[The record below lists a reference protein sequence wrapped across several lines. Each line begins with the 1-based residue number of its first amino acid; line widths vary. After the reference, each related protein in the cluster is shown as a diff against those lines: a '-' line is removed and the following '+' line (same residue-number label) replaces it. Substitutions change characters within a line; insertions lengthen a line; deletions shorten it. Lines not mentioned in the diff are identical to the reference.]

1 MTKCLYSS
9 SSNYKAMAEVEN
21 IKQYIKSRKQD
32 LKVSEA
38 RILVYLNQADGRLR
52 TLLKISSK
60 LDIDYSYANKIIS
73 VMISKRWI
81 YKERGT
87 LRPYYHISVNA
98 PLKEAKQVLM
108 K

>member
-1 MTKCLYSS
+1 
-9 SSNYKAMAEVEN
+9 MAEVEN